1 MKISLSRSKLESIPI
16 VLCNI
21 HKEFITGINLYKF
34 YDLFDLRIVP
44 SINHWNASEEERL
57 KVEILWVGLEE
68 DINSEIIDKFPSL
81 KIIATSTTG
90 LTHLDLP
97 YLQKKRGGGENVHLV
112 SIKDERTL
120 LEKLSSSAELA
131 WSLMLVSLRQI
142 VVADRSQHFTKE
154 FRSKYFSRQV
164 SSLSIGIVGFG
175 RIGRQLARFSEAFG
189 AMWYFYDAIPSADK
203 ELHFKE
209 LIDLVKESDVIF
221 MCASIRPDFKYPIL
235 DAEKITKLKHGS
247 IVVNIGRGSLIDEYA
262 ILESLVQ
269 KRISGY
275 ATDTL
280 RLEELHQE
288 CGVPLTRITHLINQG
303 HNLVV
308 TPHIGGATSE
318 GLKLVNENIMS
329 QLIQIYREKHN
340 E

>member
-1 MKISLSRSKLESIPI
+1 MESKPI

-21 HKEFITGINLYKF
+21 HREFITGIDLQKF

-44 SINHWNASEEERL
+44 SINHWGASEEERL
-57 KVEILWVGLEE
+57 KVEILWVGVEE
-68 DINSEIIDKFPSL
+68 NINSEIFDKFPTL
-81 KIIATSTTG
+81 KVIATSTTG

-97 YLQKKRGGGENVHLV
+97 HLQGGGKNLHLV
-112 SIKDERTL
+112 SIKDEKTL
-120 LEKLSSSAELA
+120 LDKISSSAELA
-131 WSLMLVSLRQI
+131 WGLMLVSLRQI
-142 VVADRSQHFTKE
+142 NVADRSQHFTKE
-154 FRSKYFSRQV
+154 FRIKYFSKQV

-189 AMWYFYDAIPSADK
+189 AMWYFYDAIPSAVK
-203 ELHFKE
+203 ETHFKE
-209 LIDLVKESDVIF
+209 LNDLVKESDVVF
-221 MCASIRPDFKYPIL
+221 MCASIRPEFRYPIL
-235 DAEKITKLKHGS
+235 DADKISKLKQGS
-247 IVVNIGRGSLIDEYA
+247 IVVNIGRGSLIDEYS

-288 CGVPLTRITHLINQG
+288 SAVPLTRITHLINEG

-308 TPHIGGATSE
+308 TPHVGGATSDA
-318 GLKLVNENIMS
+318 LKLVNENIMR
-329 QLIQIYREKHN
+329 QLIQIYCDKHY
-340 E
+340 EHLT